1 MNEAVTRDPDLT
13 RARILKA
20 AFELFVERG
29 FAAVSMRE
37 LAAASEVTKS
47 LIHHHFGTKEGLW
60 EAVKQTAFERYYESQ
75 KDELVEAKAADP
87 ELLRNG
93 VIRYFRFLQ
102 QNPQVVRLFTWV
114 HLEGDTSC
122 SELDGELVAL
132 GAHRVREAQQA
143 GLLRA
148 DVNPTHVV
156 AIFIHSC
163 TQWFE
168 VKSQHQHWEGMGSD
182 AQYLDDFLA
191 IFMDGLKPPPTT
203 ADQTL

>member
-1 MNEAVTRDPDLT
+1 M
-13 RARILKA
+13 A
-20 AFELFVERG
+20 ALLVG
-29 FAAVSMRE
+29 HVSRYAPSSRLA
-37 LAAASEVTKS
+37 LAAQLGRAVFEQRYRPARES
-47 LIHHHFGTKEGLW
+47 LT
-60 EAVKQTAFERYYESQ
+60 
-75 KDELVEAKAADP
+75 ELVSQE
-87 ELLRNG
+87 
-93 VIRYFRFLQ
+93 VS
-102 QNPQVVRLFTWV
+102 V
-114 HLEGDTSC
+114 EGDVRSVGRLL
-122 SELDGELVAL
+122 SEWL
-132 GAHRVREAQQA
+132 GSESAAREA